1 MNESQI
7 IMVILGITA
16 LFIYPFA
23 SVLIRDYAKSFKK
36 GCVVRKLLIVLS
48 IIPIINIIT
57 LFGMIFKI
65 IFEAGKELLVYLIKD
80 FKEEFKNEL

>member
-16 LFIYPFA
+16 LITYPFA

-36 GCVVRKLLIVLS
+36 GCVIRKLLVILS
-48 IIPIINIIT
+48 IIPFINIII
-57 LFGMIFKI
+57 LFGMMLKI
-65 IFEAGKELLVYLIKD
+65 IFEVGKELLVELIKD
-80 FKEEFKNEL
+80 FKEEFKDEL